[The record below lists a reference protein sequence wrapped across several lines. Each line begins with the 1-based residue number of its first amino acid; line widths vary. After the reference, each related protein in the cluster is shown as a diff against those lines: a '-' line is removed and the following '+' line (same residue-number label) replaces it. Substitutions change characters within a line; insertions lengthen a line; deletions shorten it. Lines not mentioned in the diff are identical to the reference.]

1 MKNVIGFGLA
11 LWISMGWS
19 VPSYADRPHFDYTT
33 VTKIDN
39 QTDAQTDATLWTP
52 TSGYRLVIQGIYL
65 IADTTQ
71 TVFFEVGSTTKIPVQ
86 YLIAGVPSTV
96 SLGGRPILT
105 LAADEALTY
114 TSTTGANTSVIV
126 VGYED
131 RF

>member
-1 MKNVIGFGLA
+1 MRKFSGFILA
-11 LWISMGWS
+11 LLS
-19 VPSYADRPHFDYTT
+19 VWLASPAYAERPHLDYST

-39 QTDAQTDATLWTP
+39 QTDAQTDTTIWTP

-86 YLIAGVPSTV
+86 YLIAGVPSPIE
-96 SLGGRPILT
+96 LGGRPILT
-105 LAADEALTY
+105 LETDEALTY

-131 RF
+131 KF